1 MGLLDT
7 VRFIVRH
14 PLGRKHPFRNL
25 ADFVR
30 WQVGSRILPG
40 PVVVDWIAGTR
51 LVVEPGMTGAS
62 GNLYVGLHEVEE
74 MAFALHLLRSGDL
87 MVDVGANIGS
97 YTILAAGACH
107 ADVHAFEPIGQAFS
121 HLVRNVRHN
130 ALEDRAVLHHLA
142 VGAAPGELR
151 MEAGL
156 DTMNRVLGAEEPS
169 AQATTVGVTTLDLAL
184 REASPTLLKIDVEG
198 FEREVL
204 IGASATLARTAAVL
218 IEVSRHEDEV
228 FASLVRAGLS
238 PCEYD
243 PFTRSLRALPRPRTN
258 ARGNALFVRD
268 LAWAAERCRTAPRFD
283 VKGVIL

>member
-1 MGLLDT
+1 MGLIQT

-14 PLGRKHPFRNL
+14 PLGRKHPLRNL
-25 ADFVR
+25 ADYLR

-40 PVVVDWIAGTR
+40 PVIVDWIAGTR
-51 LVVEPGMTGAS
+51 LIVEPGMTGAS

-74 MAFALHLLRSGDL
+74 MGFALHLLRPHDL

-97 YTILAAGACH
+97 YTILAAGVCH
-107 ADVHAFEPIGQAFS
+107 ADVHSFEPIGEAFGR
-121 HLVRNVRHN
+121 LVRNVRHN
-130 ALEDRAVLHHLA
+130 GLEARVFLHQVA

-156 DTMNRVLGAEEPS
+156 DTTNRVLGDDERSDMTA
-169 AQATTVGVTTLDLAL
+169 TVGVTTLDRAL
-184 REASPTLLKIDVEG
+184 GEAAPTLVKIDVEG

-204 IGASATLARTAAVL
+204 MGASGTLARSSAVL
-218 IEVSRHEDEV
+218 IEVSRHADEV
-228 FASLVRAGLS
+228 FARLGQAGLK

-243 PFTRSLRALPRPRTN
+243 PFSRRLVALPAPRVN

-268 LAWAAERCRTAPRFD
+268 LDWAADRCRSAPHRK
-283 VKGVIL
+283 VKGVSL